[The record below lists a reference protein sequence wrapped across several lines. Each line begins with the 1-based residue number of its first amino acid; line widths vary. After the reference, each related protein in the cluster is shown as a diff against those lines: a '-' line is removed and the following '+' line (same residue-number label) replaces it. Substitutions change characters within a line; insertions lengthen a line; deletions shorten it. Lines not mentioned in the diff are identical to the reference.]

1 MQNEEERKK
10 HHMSDIIHGNQ
21 TGFISGYNSL
31 EKTKRTLTL
40 VHLVLFLKRG
50 VSFAYF
56 KGVFNFML
64 GQT

>member
-1 MQNEEERKK
+1 
-10 HHMSDIIHGNQ
+10 MSDIIHGNQ
-21 TGFISGYNSL
+21 TGFILGYNSF